1 MICTLCHAAGNKGE
15 RRSAD
20 TGFIQCLPA
29 LSRLSPLSFLLQ
41 LVLDTVSPVFK
52 NDENVE
58 SEGEYIISML
68 RKIIV
73 SLTPQLEEKNTG
85 LLGM

>member
-1 MICTLCHAAGNKGE
+1 MICTLCHAAGNQGE
-15 RRSAD
+15 RRSAGK
-20 TGFIQCLPA
+20 GFIQCLPA
-29 LSRLSPLSFLLQ
+29 LPRHSPLSFLLQ

-58 SEGEYIISML
+58 SEGEYIFSML

-85 LLGM
+85 LLGI